1 MLPIQKA
8 ILKEVE
14 NEHMKVL
21 LYKAVLRCL
30 HDAINVAINET
41 KGQEWP
47 LCLFHAMQSAEE
59 ILNDE

>member
-21 LYKAVLRCL
+21 LYKATLRCL
-30 HDAINVAINET
+30 HDAINAVIKEK

-47 LCLFHAMQSAEE
+47 LYLFHAMQDAKE